1 MGQRLF
7 IFIAD
12 LFLRFAFWLLTRL
25 EISGLE
31 NVPKEG
37 PLMVICNHMSF
48 LDPVLLSMAIPRHIT
63 WMAKA
68 ETWRNP
74 ILRLV
79 LSLYGAFPVQRGE
92 VDRQA
97 LGRALQVLRS
107 GGVLG
112 IAPEGTRSRVGR
124 MARAKPGAARLALET
139 DATILPVGITG
150 TETAV
155 RLWRKLR
162 RPFITM
168 RVGKPF
174 KLPAERPCTKEKQ
187 QMLADFMMYR
197 IAELV
202 PPQYRGVYSIQEGT
216 DLGEAPKDE

>member
-1 MGQRLF
+1 MAQKLF
-7 IFIAD
+7 VPVAN

-37 PLMVICNHMSF
+37 ALMVICNHISF
-48 LDPVLLSMAIPRHIT
+48 LDPVLLSMAIPRHII

-68 ETWRNP
+68 ENWRNP
-74 ILRLV
+74 LLGLILT
-79 LSLYGAFPVQRGE
+79 LYGAFPVQRGE
-92 VDRQA
+92 VDRRA

-139 DATILPVGITG
+139 DATILPVGVAG

-155 RLWRKLR
+155 RLWARLR
-162 RPFITM
+162 RPLITM

-174 KLPAERPCTKEKQ
+174 KLPAERQYTKEQQ
-187 QMLADFMMYR
+187 QMFADFMMYR

-202 PPQYRGVYSIQEGT
+202 PPQYRGVYAVE
-216 DLGEAPKDE
+216 DLDN